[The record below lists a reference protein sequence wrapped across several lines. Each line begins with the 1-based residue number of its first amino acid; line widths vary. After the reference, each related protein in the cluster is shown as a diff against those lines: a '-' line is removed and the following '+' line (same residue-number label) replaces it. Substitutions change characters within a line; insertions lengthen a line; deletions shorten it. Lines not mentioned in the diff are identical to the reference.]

1 MWLFI
6 SPDVPNVPRNLEV
19 SPLNSSQE
27 SLSPLTL
34 RWEEP
39 ENMDNFD
46 LDYYTIH
53 LLSQTQDVIQEYTLN
68 VTSPKLELP
77 FGLLLSDH
85 DLVNISISAVSKCSQ
100 EGPQSQSLQLVV
112 PREPVQTST
121 DYYSSTDPSVLMT
134 NGMLLQKYSTIN
146 NYYFMITNLNVY
158 LYLIFF

>member
-1 MWLFI
+1 M
-6 SPDVPNVPRNLEV
+6 PNVPRNLEV
-19 SPLNSSQE
+19 SALNSSQE

-39 ENMDNFD
+39 DNMDNFD
-46 LDYYTIH
+46 LNYYTIH

-68 VTSPKLELP
+68 VTSPRLEFP

-85 DLVNISISAVSKCSQ
+85 DFVNVSVSAISKCSQ
-100 EGPQSQSLQLVV
+100 KGPQSQSLRLFV

-121 DYYSSTDPSVLMT
+121 DYTSSTDPNVLMT

-146 NYYFMITNLNVY
+146 YFMITNLNVQ
-158 LYLIFF
+158 IFF